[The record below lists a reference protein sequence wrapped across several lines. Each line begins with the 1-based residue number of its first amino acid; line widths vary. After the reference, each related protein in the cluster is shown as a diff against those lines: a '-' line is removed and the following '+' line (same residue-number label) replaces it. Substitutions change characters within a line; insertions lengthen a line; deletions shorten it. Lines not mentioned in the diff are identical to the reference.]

1 MQALLAKLNEA
12 DRQLSRLTQAI
23 PNLSDSLNHH
33 LFIVFPDL
41 TPGSSVDTLYINHE
55 EPPLPGQQPRLISRS
70 LNSLICQSYASQQ
83 IPNGAPQTAKLYR
96 AAYSLD
102 EQDIVPG
109 IGLIEVELFTKYI
122 THNLERRVRSAH
134 EHFWKT
140 AHLRFNNSTPKD
152 WLCTFIRDLLQTEND
167 VRHADG
173 TLSTLSQAAVNQM
186 LTYATY
192 RQRLNSNVTKPI
204 AVYGVALKGEHAT
217 QDVHLQGLLVLADN
231 TASGLG
237 DAMHSF
243 NRSHDQGTR
252 QETTEPTHS
261 NVVFYSPVSGLE
273 EFDSLHALSLELE
286 ARLADVN
293 QREALLDFAL
303 LSERDRAKGLN
314 QVGYREIT
322 HNTLTTYVD
331 ELIDKCAKNLQY
343 AWATA
348 RSQGQERDLQ
358 ALAAHIDQA
367 KNASLSL
374 NPAGILLTRYAR
386 LLEAQL
392 PDWLKQASDEHKQQ
406 WRRAVQQLDHEQ
418 QSAQVLDVDDSLS
431 EYSTGS
437 LLSFAKARLKRQ
449 IKADHDLDVDPD
461 ALFIVTTQALQTGPA
476 IYPLN
481 PTTYPAGASIGRT
494 GPTISLN
501 STRVSLSVLALT
513 NVRALDITYTLTAQ
527 VEDSQGQHHPVLTPA
542 YIKTLVRQQNIGE
555 RYVEGMRSLLIYD
568 PALNTRHAQAQWRME
583 RHVAVAQAQ
592 LRLDILEARL
602 IDTPSHALNDE
613 DVSRVGTLLNYPKDN
628 ERPRV
633 EGKRVDTHLLELNGY
648 VLPGLWVIS
657 TEPPT
662 QLLCYTPY
670 APDKI
675 WFRRVETLEVL
686 AQTLG
691 AEGLNNYVLQRV
703 SFAQQPYVR
712 HLLNKG
718 LNASALKLVP
728 AQKQIFEAC
737 YDEESQFI
745 LRNAD
750 EQSTSTWETTLETIK
765 DVVLISLDVVS
776 FVLPLKVRLLYL
788 LGRFVHT
795 VTQGIDALARG
806 EQQESTFLYFLAI
819 THLTGAA
826 SEFAGSRVF
835 ARAIRQRLPAPVATL
850 NPKAASSARTQ
861 SMRLRLEGHYTG
873 GIYETT
879 DATNGQRLNYLKGP
893 KSEVYRCQYNYL
905 RETWYIIDERQPLA
919 LYRTAM
925 VHDIS
930 TGHWNPLNLTSHTP
944 PASLPELIQ
953 RASVAVDLTGI
964 APDAQGLYT
973 LNNLIYIKQN
983 TLVFEVHKG
992 WLARQLFLQVPGTSR
1007 WGRTRYKVRRQ
1018 SSTSAWE
1025 VKNRL
1030 VDKTRQWQPLTLEQ
1044 PQRRQ
1049 LSSTTSLSQYDTAEQ
1064 HAAALRTIM
1073 TSGKTNLHDY
1083 GYPLNNELDTA
1094 RTHAYGIQVRMH
1106 EDAQKFFKAYSYNA
1120 RPQLPEIPQNA
1131 SAQDMFKLLY
1141 SKTSG
1146 IIVGEAHHYAGS
1158 KKLIID
1164 NMQFLAEQNV
1174 KVLYLEHL
1182 QTDFHQRDLNAFF
1195 DTGHMPIQLEH
1206 FLRSQDLGHRVNS
1219 STYTFSN
1226 LVREAQRHGIRIQA
1240 LDCFVSYHCSGL
1252 ERRSALNP
1260 RIEMMSY
1267 GASQIIRN
1275 DQTFTPRRWLALTGN
1290 THTNTYQGIPGL
1302 AELEGGIGLRIMD
1315 VAPGSQVSLRRDPGL
1330 ITSRLGAFYD
1340 HQLIKSDFVL
1350 DVEIPGTPSI
1360 NPRLPATYLQRVL
1373 KQPGAFTFGV
1383 SLEQRPEL
1391 IHRSR
1396 SGLIVYTPL
1405 QIDTRGNIFISRPAW
1420 LDIHEKRYALLSDL
1434 VADLQN
1440 RGMSGQLS
1448 G

>member
-1 MQALLAKLNEA
+1 MQALLAKLLEA
-12 DRQLSRLTQAI
+12 DRQLSQLAQAI
-23 PNLSDSLNHH
+23 PNLPDTLNHH

-41 TPGSSVDTLYINHE
+41 APGSSVDTLYINHE
-55 EPPLPGQQPRLISRS
+55 EPPLPGQQPTLISRS

-83 IPNGAPQTAKLYR
+83 MPNGAPQTAKLYR
-96 AAYSLD
+96 AAYSLA
-102 EQDIVPG
+102 EQDVVPG
-109 IGLIEVELFTKYI
+109 IGLREVELFTKYL
-122 THNLERRVRSAH
+122 THNLERRVKSAH

-140 AHLRFNNSTPKD
+140 PHPRFNHLTPKD
-152 WLCTFIRDLLQTEND
+152 WLCTFTHDLLQTEND

-192 RQRLNSNVTKPI
+192 RQRLNSHVTTPV
-204 AVYGVALKGEHAT
+204 AVYGVALKGEHAA

-243 NRSHDQGTR
+243 NQSQAQGAR
-252 QETTEPTHS
+252 QDTAEPTHR
-261 NVVFYSPVSGLE
+261 NVVFYSPASGLE
-273 EFDSLHALSLELE
+273 EFDSLHALSMELE
-286 ARLADVN
+286 ARLADVY

-322 HNTLTTYVD
+322 DHTLATCAD
-331 ELIDKCAKNLQY
+331 ELIDKSAKNLQY

-358 ALAAHIDQA
+358 ALAAHIDHAQ
-367 KNASLSL
+367 NASLHF
-374 NPAGILLTRYAR
+374 NPAGILLTRYTR

-392 PDWLKQASDEHKQQ
+392 PNWLKQASDEHKQQ

-418 QSAQVLDVDDSLS
+418 RSAQVLDLDDSLS
-431 EYSTGS
+431 EYSTGN

-449 IKADHDLDVDPD
+449 IKIDHGLDVDPD
-461 ALFIVTTQALQTGPA
+461 TLFIVTTQALQTGPA

-481 PTTYPAGASIGRT
+481 PTAYPAGASIGRT
-494 GPTISLN
+494 GPAISLN

-527 VEDSQGQHHPVLTPA
+527 VEDSQGQRHPVLTPA

-555 RYVEGMRSLLIYD
+555 RYVTGMRSLLIYD
-568 PALNTRHAQAQWRME
+568 PALNAHHAQAQWRME

-592 LRLDILEARL
+592 FRLDILEARL
-602 IDTPSHALNDE
+602 IDTPSHALSDE
-613 DVSRVGTLLNYPKDN
+613 DVSRVETLLNYPKDN

-648 VLPGLWVIS
+648 VVPSLWVIS

-662 QLLCYTPY
+662 QLLCYTPH

-691 AEGLNNYVLQRV
+691 AEGLSDYVLQRV

-728 AQKQIFEAC
+728 MQKQVFEAC

-750 EQSTSTWETTLETIK
+750 EQSTSTWEATLDTIK
-765 DVVLISLDVVS
+765 DVVLIYLDVIS
-776 FVLPLKVRLLYL
+776 FVLPIKIRLLYL

-795 VTQGIDALARG
+795 FTQSIDALTRG
-806 EQQESTFLYFLAI
+806 EKQEGIFLYFLAI

-835 ARAIRQRLPAPVATL
+835 ARAIRQRLPATAATL
-850 NPKAASSARTQ
+850 NTRAASNAGTQ
-861 SMRLRLEGHYTG
+861 SLRLRLQGRYTG

-879 DATNGQRLNYLKGP
+879 DPANGQRLNYLKGP
-893 KSEVYRCQYNYL
+893 NDELYRCQYNHL
-905 RETWYIIDERQPLA
+905 RETWHIIDERQPWA
-919 LYRTAM
+919 LHRTAM
-925 VHDIS
+925 VHDMS
-930 TGHWNPLNLTSHTP
+930 TGNWNPLDLTSRTLP
-944 PASLPELIQ
+944 LSLPELIH

-973 LNNLIYIKQN
+973 LNTLTYIKQN
-983 TLVFEVHKG
+983 TFVFEVRKG
-992 WLARQLFLQVPGTSR
+992 WLARQLYLQVPGTSR
-1007 WGRTRYKVRRQ
+1007 WDRTRYKVRRQ
-1018 SSTSAWE
+1018 SSTSDWE
-1025 VKNRL
+1025 VKSRQA
-1030 VDKTRQWQPLTLEQ
+1030 DTTRQWEPLTLAQ
-1044 PQRRQ
+1044 PQTRPL
-1049 LSSTTSLSQYDTAEQ
+1049 LSPASLSQYDTAEH
-1064 HAAALRTIM
+1064 HADALRTIIA
-1073 TSGKTNLHDY
+1073 SGKTNLHDY
-1083 GYPLNNELDTA
+1083 GYPLNPQLDAA
-1094 RTHAYGIQVRMH
+1094 RTHAHGIQVRMH
-1106 EDAQKFFKAYSYNA
+1106 EDAQTFFKGYSPGA
-1120 RPQLPEIPQNA
+1120 RPHLPEIPQQA
-1131 SAQDMFKLLY
+1131 AAQDIFKHLY
-1141 SKTSG
+1141 SKSSG

-1164 NMQFLAEQNV
+1164 NMEFLAEQNV

-1182 QTDFHQRDLNAFF
+1182 QTDFHQRDLNVFF

-1240 LDCFVSYHCSGL
+1240 LDCFASYHCSGL

-1275 DQTFTPRRWLALTGN
+1275 DQAFNPRRWLALTGN

-1302 AELEGGIGLRIMD
+1302 AELEGGIGLRVMD
-1315 VAPGSQVSLRRDPGL
+1315 VAPGNQVSLRRDPGL
-1330 ITSRLGAFYD
+1330 ITSRPGAFYD

-1350 DVEIPGTPSI
+1350 DVEIPGTPPF
-1360 NPRLPATYLQRVL
+1360 NPRLPATYLQRML
-1373 KQPGAFTFGV
+1373 NRPGAFTFGV
-1383 SLEQRPEL
+1383 SLEQWPEL

-1396 SGLIVYTPL
+1396 NGLIVYTPL
-1405 QIDTRGNIFISRPAW
+1405 QTDTSGKIFISRPAW
-1420 LDIHEKRYALLSDL
+1420 QEIHEKRYALLSDL

-1440 RGMSGQLS
+1440 RGMSGQLA